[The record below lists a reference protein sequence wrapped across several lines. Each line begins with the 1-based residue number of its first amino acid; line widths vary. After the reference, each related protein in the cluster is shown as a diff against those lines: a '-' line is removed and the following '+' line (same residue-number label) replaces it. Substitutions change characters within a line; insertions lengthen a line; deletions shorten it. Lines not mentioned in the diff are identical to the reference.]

1 MNMNMKTPTRP
12 NQHGLSMIELL
23 VALAISSFLI
33 LGITQIYIDN
43 KRNYSFQQSQMT
55 NQGNARFA
63 ELTLNDYLN
72 KAGYRRNPMAI
83 PEYAFPQTTYD
94 ECGNFEKGSA
104 ITVSENKKGI
114 CIRYQPVSTNDLDCQ
129 GDSPLSSNMDA
140 FQSSNSNQLIVLALW
155 YEPAEGNEDLAT
167 GALKCKSLNASK
179 PTETELVEGIA
190 DIRLEFGVGP
200 NDQASKSLTTSANR
214 FVAATDWAENTHG
227 PIRAVRYSLLMA
239 SQKNQ
244 RSGDSNIFESWL
256 EHSPALTKTHLQS
269 TDNNRLYQVASSTQA
284 PRNLM
289 P

>member
-1 MNMNMKTPTRP
+1 MKPPTKP

-63 ELTLNDYLN
+63 ELTLNDYLG
-72 KAGYRRNPMAI
+72 KAGYRRDPMAQ
-83 PEYAFPQTTYD
+83 PEFAFPEKSYD
-94 ECGNFEKGSA
+94 DCESFAKGSS
-104 ITVSENKKGI
+104 ITATKEKTGI
-114 CIRYQPVSTNDLDCQ
+114 CLRYQPVSSNDIDCQ
-129 GDSPLSSNMDA
+129 GDSALSGNLDA
-140 FQSSNSNQLIVLALW
+140 FQSTNSNQLIVLALW
-155 YEPAEGNEDLAT
+155 HEAAEGNEDIST
-167 GALKCKSLNASK
+167 GTLKCKSLNAST
-179 PTETELVEGIA
+179 PIETELVEGVA

-200 NDQASKSLTTSANR
+200 NNQMSKSLTTSANR
-214 FVAATDWAENTHG
+214 FVEAEEWIESTHG

-239 SQKNQ
+239 SHKNK
-244 RSGDSNIFESWL
+244 RSGDSVIFENWL
-256 EHSPALTKTHLQS
+256 EHSTAATKTHLKS
-269 TDNNRLYQVASSTQA
+269 ADSSRLYQVASSTQA